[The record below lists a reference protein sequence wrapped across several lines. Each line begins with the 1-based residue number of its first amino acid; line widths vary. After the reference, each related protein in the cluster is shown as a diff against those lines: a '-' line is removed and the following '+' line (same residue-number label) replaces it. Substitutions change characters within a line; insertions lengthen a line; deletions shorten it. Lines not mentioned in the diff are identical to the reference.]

1 MSGFENLPQAID
13 EGLAQRPPTPEELA
27 FTAEKLADERAL
39 GLVLR
44 DASLSESFITAKGL
58 QEEWDRMD
66 NLYRAKVP
74 VKNWPNSNVPKAHLS
89 MPLAMEVIEALLP
102 QIHMAFFSDRQPF
115 ILRAKGKTKPEAAR
129 ANAKILTWA
138 VIESGFKEEIR
149 KMLKSTLQ
157 YGQCLGKWGWRREKR
172 SRKQYRR
179 ANDGSIEAAVLESN
193 EPWAYPTFEFV
204 DMRNALVDAGARSH
218 DVRTAAKHVIFQQF
232 IDANELDELRKDPT
246 YKNIPSREELKEI
259 LGNLGEPTADSLS
272 GVKNETW
279 RENKAERPQVPTSS
293 DPLSQNLE
301 LLEWQSAGRIITVLQ
316 RKIVI
321 RNDENEF
328 GEKTFLSCAFIDVLN
343 AFHGFGVTKLV
354 EGDQRLQTG
363 VINKWLDQYSLA
375 IDQPLKRGK
384 DSRGPNTQTELM
396 APGKILS
403 EGVEPINVPVP
414 STDALNIVALADTRA
429 HRRVGAN
436 SGPDMPNQALRTA
449 EGVQAFTS
457 GVQTRLQYFV
467 EQFTDLVFIPALCKF
482 LELCKDNLSPDQ
494 INSILTEE
502 EGKAYEGDVL
512 DIYNAQCSIEVLTS
526 TKLAAIRAM
535 SQLMPMF
542 MQMFGAEPV
551 QASLTQQGKKVDYVE
566 FVKQSMDLAGWD
578 ASNFIVEM
586 TPEDQQRAMMMN
598 PAVQKAQADQQLLA
612 QKHENALE
620 LTDAQGM
627 AKAGVKV
634 IDHTLKMSE
643 PKEPATPLPNQK
655 KPGAKK

>member
-179 ANDGSIEAAVLESN
+179 ANDGSIEAAVLESK

-232 IDANELDELRKDPT
+232 IDANELDDLRKDPT
-246 YKNIPSREELKEI
+246 YKNIPSRDELKEI

-363 VINKWLDQYSLA
+363 VMNKWLDQYSLA

-384 DSRGPNTQTELM
+384 DSRAPNNQTELM
-396 APGKILS
+396 APGKVLN
-403 EGVEPINVPVP
+403 EGLEPINVPVP
-414 STDALNIVALADTRA
+414 STDALNIVAMADTRA

-482 LELCKDNLSPDQ
+482 LELCKDNLLPDQ

-598 PAVQKAQADQQLLA
+598 PAILKAQADKEALA
-612 QKHENALE
+612 QKQQNALE
-620 LTDAQGM
+620 LVDAQGM

-643 PKEPATPLPNQK
+643 PKEPAKPLPNQK
-655 KPGAKK
+655 KPGSK